1 MIPKKLLFDRRALRV
16 SPAVLFFPV
25 EREFN
30 FADSGILPTVNPVL
44 KIQIWT
50 LNPFFNLGSI
60 SPELSSTCDRSDF
73 VDLSFLKVVIQ
84 FSKFSIQQIRI
95 YGKTFLSC
103 WKKLQTSLTRRCCAR
118 SSHRTTTFPLTQPSP
133 MLRQDL

>member
-1 MIPKKLLFDRRALRV
+1 M

-30 FADSGILPTVNPVL
+30 FADSGILPTVDPVL

-95 YGKTFLSC
+95 CGKTFLSC
-103 WKKLQTSLTRRCCAR
+103 WKNAGLHQVHPITEHLQVIHSIRRPANMNK
-118 SSHRTTTFPLTQPSP
+118 HVGHK
-133 MLRQDL
+133 